1 MYNASFYPTPP
12 EVAEKMLA
20 KVGKLYERSI
30 LEPSA
35 GKGDLA
41 DAAVGKLECYYHT
54 RCRELVHCIE
64 IEPELQA
71 AIRGKGYPLVGTDF
85 LTFWPDEKY
94 DLILMNPPF
103 ANGDAHLLH
112 AWEILDHGDIVCLL
126 NEQTLLNP
134 CTSNRKLL
142 ATIIEEHGEVEHLGS
157 CFAEDALRKTQVR
170 VSMVHL
176 RKKRE
181 EPKFSF
187 DAGSDEEG
195 AAVFSDGSRFESEVA
210 TRDTVGNLVAQYGR
224 CRELFVRIAHLAQEL
239 AHYAGPLGTDGG
251 ETVGETLKE
260 LMRQKPTRR
269 AQEDAYNRFVR
280 SLKKSAWR
288 EVLRLTDVRNLA
300 SHGVQKEIDRILE
313 SNERMAFSEE
323 NVYALVESIFLNRG
337 AILQQCVV
345 EAFDI
350 MTRYYDE
357 NRVHVEGWKTNDAWK
372 VNRRVVLPRVVSVTF
387 SGSGYLSYGNS
398 RQNLNDIDRA
408 MAFLEGKKLES
419 VPRTAVCALEEH
431 FKECGDD
438 FSGVLFESTYF
449 EMRCYK
455 KGTLHM
461 YFKDKGLWERFN
473 LTAARG
479 KNWLPDDVK
488 AREREARARN
498 RRADQYGLPLSA

>member
-41 DAAVGKLECYYHT
+41 DAAVGKLDRYYN
-54 RCRELVHCIE
+54 RCREVVHCIE

-195 AAVFSDGSRFESEVA
+195 AAVFSDGSRFEGEVA

-260 LMRQKPTRR
+260 LMRQKPTRQG
-269 AQEDAYNRFVR
+269 AGGCVQP
-280 SLKKSAWR
+280 
-288 EVLRLTDVRNLA
+288 LRPVIE
-300 SHGVQKEIDRILE
+300 K
-313 SNERMAFSEE
+313 ERMAGGPAPDRCEE
-323 NVYALVESIFLNRG
+323 
-337 AILQQCVV
+337 
-345 EAFDI
+345 
-350 MTRYYDE
+350 
-357 NRVHVEGWKTNDAWK
+357 
-372 VNRRVVLPRVVSVTF
+372 
-387 SGSGYLSYGNS
+387 
-398 RQNLNDIDRA
+398 
-408 MAFLEGKKLES
+408 
-419 VPRTAVCALEEH
+419 
-431 FKECGDD
+431 
-438 FSGVLFESTYF
+438 SGVLRRPEGDRQDTGEQRAHGVF
-449 EMRCYK
+449 R
-455 KGTLHM
+455 
-461 YFKDKGLWERFN
+461 
-473 LTAARG
+473 
-479 KNWLPDDVK
+479 
-488 AREREARARN
+488 RERLRARRVHFPESWCHIAAMRGRGLRPHDPLL
-498 RRADQYGLPLSA
+498 RREPRPRRRLEDQRCVEGQSARRPAPRRQRDVQRFRIPELRQLPAEFERHRPGDGLS

>member
-1 MYNASFYPTPP
+1 MENTILKMSNISKSFSGVQVLDGVNFELRSGEVHVLMGENGAGKSTLMKILTGVYKPNDGDIYLADETGELKKTAIENPKAALALGISMVFQEFNLMPNMSIAENISIGFEPTKRGVIDWNTMNR
-12 EVAEKMLA
+12 EAEKMLA

-41 DAAVGKLECYYHT
+41 DAAVGKLDRYYN
-54 RCRELVHCIE
+54 RCREVVHCIE

-103 ANGDAHLLH
+103 ASGEAHLLH

-134 CTSNRKLL
+134 CTVHRKLL

-176 RKKRE
+176 RKKQE

-195 AAVFSDGSRFESEVA
+195 AAVFSDGSRFEGEVA

-300 SHGVQKEIDRILE
+300 SYGVQKEIDRILE

-345 EAFDI
+345 EAFDL
-350 MTRYYDE
+350 MTR
-357 NRVHVEGWKTNDAWK
+357 
-372 VNRRVVLPRVVSVTF
+372 
-387 SGSGYLSYGNS
+387 
-398 RQNLNDIDRA
+398 
-408 MAFLEGKKLES
+408 
-419 VPRTAVCALEEH
+419 
-431 FKECGDD
+431 
-438 FSGVLFESTYF
+438 
-449 EMRCYK
+449 
-455 KGTLHM
+455 
-461 YFKDKGLWERFN
+461 
-473 LTAARG
+473 
-479 KNWLPDDVK
+479 
-488 AREREARARN
+488 
-498 RRADQYGLPLSA
+498 

>member
-41 DAAVGKLECYYHT
+41 DAAVGKLDRYYN
-54 RCRELVHCIE
+54 RCREVVHCIE

-94 DLILMNPPF
+94 DLILMNPTF
-103 ANGDAHLLH
+103 ASDEAHLLH

-134 CTSNRKLL
+134 CTVHRKLL

-195 AAVFSDGSRFESEVA
+195 AAVFSDGSRFEGEVA

-251 ETVGETLKE
+251 ETVGEALKE

-300 SHGVQKEIDRILE
+300 SHGVQKEYRQDTGEQRAHGVFRR
-313 SNERMAFSEE
+313 ERLRA
-323 NVYALVESIFLNRG
+323 R
-337 AILQQCVV
+337 
-345 EAFDI
+345 
-350 MTRYYDE
+350 
-357 NRVHVEGWKTNDAWK
+357 RVHFPESWCHIAAMRGRGLRHHDPLLRREPRPRRGLEDQRCVEGQSA
-372 VNRRVVLPRVVSVTF
+372 RRPAPRRQRDVQRFRIRELRQLPAEFERHRP
-387 SGSGYLSYGNS
+387 GDGLS
-398 RQNLNDIDRA
+398 
-408 MAFLEGKKLES
+408 
-419 VPRTAVCALEEH
+419 
-431 FKECGDD
+431 
-438 FSGVLFESTYF
+438 
-449 EMRCYK
+449 
-455 KGTLHM
+455 
-461 YFKDKGLWERFN
+461 
-473 LTAARG
+473 
-479 KNWLPDDVK
+479 
-488 AREREARARN
+488 
-498 RRADQYGLPLSA
+498 

>member
-41 DAAVGKLECYYHT
+41 DAAVGKLDRYYN
-54 RCRELVHCIE
+54 RCREIVHCIE

-71 AIRGKGYPLVGTDF
+71 TIRGKGYPLVGTDF

-94 DLILMNPPF
+94 DLIIMNPPF
-103 ANGDAHLLH
+103 ASGEAHLLH

-134 CTSNRKLL
+134 CTVHRKLL

-176 RKKRE
+176 RKKQE
-181 EPKFSF
+181 PPKFSF

-195 AAVFSDGSRFESEVA
+195 AAVFSDGSRFEGEVA

-251 ETVGETLKE
+251 ETVGEALKE

-269 AQEDAYNRFVR
+269 AQEEAYNRFVR

-345 EAFDI
+345 EAFDL

-387 SGSGYLSYGNS
+387 GGSGYLSYGNS
-398 RQNLNDIDRA
+398 RQNLKSWN
-408 MAFLEGKKLES
+408 
-419 VPRTAVCALEEH
+419 PC
-431 FKECGDD
+431 
-438 FSGVLFESTYF
+438 
-449 EMRCYK
+449 
-455 KGTLHM
+455 
-461 YFKDKGLWERFN
+461 
-473 LTAARG
+473 
-479 KNWLPDDVK
+479 
-488 AREREARARN
+488 RARWYAPWRSISRN
-498 RRADQYGLPLSA
+498 TVPISQAFCSRALTSRCAATKRGRCICILKIRSFGSGST